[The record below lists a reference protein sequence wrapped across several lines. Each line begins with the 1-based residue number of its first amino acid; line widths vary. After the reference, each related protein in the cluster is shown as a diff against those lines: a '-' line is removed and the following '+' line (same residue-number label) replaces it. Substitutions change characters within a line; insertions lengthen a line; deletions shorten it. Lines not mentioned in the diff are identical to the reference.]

1 MEKSTAMVFGLS
13 GYTAAEGAAGAKP
26 ATGDASFRHE
36 ATPRVEWAGALAEVG
51 GDGKAGG
58 GPRATS
64 ALLGKAKNY
73 PYTVAP
79 HCVY

>member
-36 ATPRVEWAGALAEVG
+36 ATPRVEWAGALAESG
-51 GDGKAGG
+51 GS
-58 GPRATS
+58 R
-64 ALLGKAKNY
+64 KAK
-73 PYTVAP
+73 P
-79 HCVY
+79 HPAVDQSHTRCSISAGL